1 MKFVDEA
8 RIKVQAGNGGRGCVS
23 FRREK
28 FVPFGGP
35 DGGDGGDGGSIT
47 LRALNGI
54 NTLADFRIVRTFR
67 ADNGQPGG
75 GRDMTGRGG
84 GDSVISVPAGTVVR
98 DSETKEVLGDLTTAG
113 MELLVAKGGKGG
125 WGNQRFKSSKNRSP
139 RQFGPG
145 LPGEARELELELK
158 VIADVGLL
166 GLPNAGKS
174 TLISAV
180 SAARPK
186 IADYPFTTL
195 YPNLGVISCGNQRS
209 FVMADI
215 PGLIE
220 GAADGAGLGIRFLK
234 HLQRTRVLLHL
245 VDILPVDP
253 NADPV
258 RDALSIVGELGKFS
272 ADLLDKPRWLVLN
285 KSDLLPEDEARA
297 KAIGIAVALKYRGPA
312 FLISGV
318 SGAGTRDLTEAVMRF
333 LETAEAPAQGN
344 LELPVIVE
352 KTPKAVVAKARS
364 KAKTKAKAK
373 VKAKSKAQSKS
384 KDKPTRSKAK
394 AKAST
399 KVKARAKP
407 RPKSKAR
414 TKHKQKTRR

>member
-8 RIKVQAGNGGRGCVS
+8 RIKVIAGNGGRGCVS

-35 DGGDGGDGGSIT
+35 DGGDGGDGGSVT
-47 LRALNGI
+47 LRSREGI

-67 ADNGQPGG
+67 AENGQPGG
-75 GRDMTGRGG
+75 GKDMTGRGG
-84 GDSVISVPAGTVVR
+84 VDTLIDVPVGTVVR
-98 DSETKEVLGDLTTAG
+98 DSDTGEQLGDLAKAG
-113 MELLVAKGGKGG
+113 MELLVARGGKGG

-145 LPGEARELELELK
+145 LPGESRELELELK

-195 YPNLGVISCGNQRS
+195 HPNLGVVACGNQRS

-245 VDILPVDP
+245 VDIAPVDP

-258 RDALSIVGELGKFS
+258 RDAISIVGELGKFS
-272 ADLLDKPRWLVLN
+272 EDLLAKPRWLVLN
-285 KSDLLPEDEARA
+285 KSDLMPPEEAAA
-297 KAIGIAVALKYRGPA
+297 KAISIAQALDYRGPA
-312 FLISGV
+312 FLISGATH
-318 SGAGTRDLTEAVMRF
+318 SGTSDLTEAVMRF

-344 LELPVIVE
+344 LALPVIE
-352 KTPKAVVAKARS
+352 RPKPVL
-364 KAKTKAKAK
+364 KAKPRAKAK
-373 VKAKSKAQSKS
+373 PKAKKKAAVH
-384 KDKPTRSKAK
+384 KPKTRKGGKPKRKPKPKPKPKAK
-394 AKAST
+394 AKA
-399 KVKARAKP
+399 KAGP
-407 RPKSKAR
+407 
-414 TKHKQKTRR
+414 KQKTRR

>member
-8 RIKVQAGNGGRGCVS
+8 HIKVAAGNGGRGCVS

-35 DGGDGGDGGSIT
+35 DGGDGGNGGSVT
-47 LRALNGI
+47 LRTRDGI
-54 NTLADFRIVRTFR
+54 NTLADFRIERTFR
-67 ADNGQPGG
+67 AENGQPGG
-75 GRDMTGRGG
+75 GKDMTGRGG
-84 GDSVISVPAGTVVR
+84 SDATVIVPVGTIVR
-98 DSETKEVLGDLTTAG
+98 DSETGEVLGDLSKPE
-113 MELLVAKGGKGG
+113 MELLVAKGGRGG

-139 RQFGPG
+139 RQYGPG
-145 LPGEARELELELK
+145 LPGEHRSLDLELK

-195 YPNLGVISCGNQRS
+195 YPNLGVIACGNQRS

-220 GAADGAGLGIRFLK
+220 GAAEGSGLGHRFLR

-253 NADPV
+253 DADPV
-258 RDALSIVGELGKFS
+258 RDARAIVGELGKFS
-272 ADLLDKPRWLVLN
+272 EDLLAKPRWLVLN
-285 KSDLLPEDEARA
+285 KSDLLPEEEARA
-297 KAIGIAVALKYRGPA
+297 KALSIAQALDYRGPA
-312 FLISGV
+312 FLISGATH
-318 SGAGTRDLTEAVMRF
+318 AGTSELCEAVMRF
-333 LETAEAPAQGN
+333 IETAEAPAQGN
-344 LELPVIVE
+344 LPLPLIV
-352 KTPKAVVAKARS
+352 KMKAKKRVVTRKPAKAKTKG
-364 KAKTKAKAK
+364 KAKTKAKAVVKKRVSKK
-373 VKAKSKAQSKS
+373 VGKNGAVRTKPARVPAKRKG
-384 KDKPTRSKAK
+384 
-394 AKAST
+394 
-399 KVKARAKP
+399 RAK
-407 RPKSKAR
+407 R
-414 TKHKQKTRR
+414 